1 MIRYLGHTTACDVA
15 FVVFLVS
22 WFVTRHVLFILAIK
36 ATWDALYITPS
47 IWDPSRGQYMTKEI
61 YMTFIAMLVALQV
74 RAAFAY
80 ASDETHLRDARLF
93 N

>member
-15 FVVFLVS
+15 FVVFLIS

-47 IWDPSRGQYMTKEI
+47 IWDPIRGQYMTKEI

-74 RAAFAY
+74 CAAFPPRF
-80 ASDETHLRDARLF
+80 EQHLRS
-93 N
+93 